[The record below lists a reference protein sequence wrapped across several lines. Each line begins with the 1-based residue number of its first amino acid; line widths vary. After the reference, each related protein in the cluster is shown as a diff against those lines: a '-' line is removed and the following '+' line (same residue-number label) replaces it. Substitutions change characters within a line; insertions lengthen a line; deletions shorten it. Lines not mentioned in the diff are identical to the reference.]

1 MEEKRLYV
9 GNDGTVRREG
19 SEDAPEQGTKCSTC
33 SKKSEPCISFFAY
46 ENSMMHKDMDNERA
60 HKTTLFVCLAF
71 VLIVVIFV
79 TAYTI
84 RTNIWLDTI
93 SKLNA
98 AIVELANA
106 KGIIT
111 P

>member
-1 MEEKRLYV
+1 MSEENRQ
-9 GNDGTVRREG
+9 EESCG
-19 SEDAPEQGTKCSTC
+19 SCTK
-33 SKKSEPCISFFAY
+33 KQACISFLAH
-46 ENSMMHKDMDNERA
+46 ENAMMHKDTDNERA
-60 HKTTLFVCLAF
+60 HRTTLFVCIAF

-79 TAYTI
+79 AAYTI

-93 SKLNA
+93 KSMNA

-106 KGIIT
+106 KGIPT

>member
-1 MEEKRLYV
+1 MSEQHPMEKQNESC
-9 GNDGTVRREG
+9 GN
-19 SEDAPEQGTKCSTC
+19 CN
-33 SKKSEPCISFFAY
+33 KKQACISFLAH
-46 ENSMMHKDMDNERA
+46 ENAMMHKDTDNERA
-60 HKTTLFVCLAF
+60 HRTTLFVCIAF

-79 TAYTI
+79 AAYTI

-93 SKLNA
+93 KSMNA

-106 KGIIT
+106 KGIPT

>member
-1 MEEKRLYV
+1 MSEKNAQLYV
-9 GNDGTVRREG
+9 DNDGFLRRENLV
-19 SEDAPEQGTKCSTC
+19 EPEESCGNCN
-33 SKKSEPCISFFAY
+33 KKQACISFLAH
-46 ENSMMHKDMDNERA
+46 ENAMMHKDTDNERA
-60 HKTTLFVCLAF
+60 HRTTLFVCIAF

-79 TAYTI
+79 AAYTI

-93 SKLNA
+93 KSMNA

-106 KGIIT
+106 KGIPT